1 MNERK
6 ECVAMILAGGQGSRL
21 GVLTRWRAKPAVPY
35 GGKYRIIDFP
45 LSNCTNSGIDVVGVL
60 TQYEPF
66 VLNSYIGNGA
76 PWDLNTNNGGA
87 YVLSPYTHVGDE
99 GRWFEG
105 TADAI
110 YQNIRFI
117 DRFDPDYIVVLSGD
131 HIYKMDYSAMVEF
144 HKDND
149 ADATIAVMPVP
160 IEEASRFGILATDEE
175 SRVTDFVEK
184 PANPP
189 SNLAS
194 MGIYVFSW
202 QKVRAYLVDDAASET
217 SSHDFGKDVI
227 PAMLAGDE
235 RLFAYRFEGYWRDV
249 GTIDSLWEANMDLLD
264 SESGLDLADDSW
276 KIYSRNPNLPAA
288 RIGVG
293 AELDECMVAEGCGVE
308 GEVKHSLLFQ
318 GVYVEKGAKVID
330 SVVMRGAVHRRRCRC
345 RAGCGS
351 RERCGRRGSAH
362 RRAGWRFRR
371 LGSWRAHRSRCN
383 SGGGLVRRAR
393 CGHRVRIRSGKA
405 IGGAHHERHLCHHI
419 CRSRQSSA
427 R

>member
-1 MNERK
+1 MNNRK

-21 GVLTRWRAKPAVPY
+21 GVLTRFRAKPAVPY

-45 LSNCTNSGIDVVGVL
+45 LSNCANSGIDVVGVL

-87 YVLSPYTHVGDE
+87 YCLSPSTHVGDE
-99 GRWFEG
+99 GSWYAG

-117 DRFDPDYIVVLSGD
+117 DRYTPEFVVVLSGD
-131 HIYKMDYSAMVEF
+131 HIYKMDYAAMVRF
-144 HKDND
+144 HKENE

-160 IEEASRFGILATDEE
+160 IEEASRFGILGTDEAN
-175 SRVTDFVEK
+175 RVTEFVEK
-184 PANPP
+184 PENPP

-202 QKVRAYLVDDAASET
+202 EKARRYLEADAADKT

-227 PAMLAGDE
+227 PAMLGADE

-249 GTIDSLWEANMDLLD
+249 GTIDSLWEANMDILD
-264 SESGLDLADDSW
+264 EASELDLADESW

-288 RIGVG
+288 RIGAG
-293 AELDECMVAEGCGVE
+293 ASLDECMVAEGCEVE
-308 GEVKHSLLFQ
+308 GDVRRSLLFQ
-318 GVYVEKGAKVID
+318 GVRIGAGASIVD
-330 SVVMRGAVHRRRCRC
+330 SVIMRGATIGAGAVVE
-345 RAGCGS
+345 RAVIAENAQVGEG
-351 RERCGRRGSAH
+351 AH
-362 RRAGWRFRR
+362 IGAPNGD
-371 LGSWRAHRSRCN
+371 LCVLGPGSWIAPEASVAPGESVEPN
-383 SGGGLVRRAR
+383 ATV
-393 CGHRVRIRSGKA
+393 
-405 IGGAHHERHLCHHI
+405 E
-419 CRSRQSSA
+419 
-427 R
+427 

>member
-6 ECVAMILAGGQGSRL
+6 TSVAMILAGGQGSRL
-21 GVLTRWRAKPAVPY
+21 GVLTRFRAKPAVPY

-76 PWDLNTNNGGA
+76 PWDLNTNGGGA

-99 GRWFEG
+99 GHWYLG

-117 DRFDPDYIVVLSGD
+117 ERFSPEYVVVLSGD
-131 HIYKMDYSAMVEF
+131 HIYKMDYDAMIRF
-144 HKDND
+144 HRENE
-149 ADATIAVMPVP
+149 ADTTIAVMPVP
-160 IEEASRFGILATDEE
+160 IEEASRFGILATDEDGC
-175 SRVTDFVEK
+175 VTDFVEK

-202 QKVRAYLVDDAASET
+202 EKARQYLIADAADES

-235 RLFAYRFEGYWRDV
+235 RLFAYSFEGYWRDV
-249 GTIDSLWEANMDLLD
+249 GTIDSLWEANMDLLEED
-264 SESGLDLADDSW
+264 SGLDMSDDW
-276 KIYSRNPNLPAA
+276 RIYSRNPNLPAA
-288 RIGVG
+288 RIGSG
-293 AELDECMVAEGCGVE
+293 AELDECMVSEGCDVE
-308 GEVKHSLLFQ
+308 GVVRHSVLFQ
-318 GVYVEKGAKVID
+318 GVQVGAGATVVD
-330 SVVMRGAVHRRRCRC
+330 SIVMRGARIDAGAVVE
-345 RAGCGS
+345 RAVIA
-351 RERCGRRGSAH
+351 ENAH
-362 RRAGWRFRR
+362 VGAGARIGAADSPLAV
-371 LGSWRAHRSRCN
+371 LGPDSWIAPDAVVEP
-383 SGGGLVRRAR
+383 G
-393 CGHRVRIRSGKA
+393 
-405 IGGAHHERHLCHHI
+405 
-419 CRSRQSSA
+419 QSVEPNA
-427 R
+427 TVE

>member
-1 MNERK
+1 MSERK
-6 ECVAMILAGGQGSRL
+6 TSVAMILAGGQGSRL

-99 GRWFEG
+99 GHWYLG

-117 DRFDPDYIVVLSGD
+117 DRFDPEYVVVLSGD
-131 HIYKMDYSAMVEF
+131 HIYKMDYSEMIQF
-144 HKDND
+144 HKRNG

-175 SRVTDFVEK
+175 LRVTDFVEK

-202 QKVRAYLVDDAASET
+202 EKARQYLVDDAADEA

-227 PAMLAGDE
+227 PAMLGAGE
-235 RLFAYRFEGYWRDV
+235 RLFAYSFEGYWRDV
-249 GTIDSLWEANMDLLD
+249 GTIDSLWEANMDMLD
-264 SESGLDLADDSW
+264 ETSGLDMSDDW

-288 RIGVG
+288 RIGFG
-293 AELDECMVAEGCGVE
+293 ADLDDCMVAEGCEVDGA
-308 GEVKHSLLFQ
+308 VKHSILFQ
-318 GVYVEKGAKVID
+318 GVQIGQGAKVVD
-330 SVVMRGAVHRRRCRC
+330 SIIMRGARIGAGAVIERAVIAEDVVVEDGVQVGAEGAELAVLGPGCRIA
-345 RAGCGS
+345 AG
-351 RERCGRRGSAH
+351 
-362 RRAGWRFRR
+362 
-371 LGSWRAHRSRCN
+371 
-383 SGGGLVRRAR
+383 
-393 CGHRVRIRSGKA
+393 GHVAPG
-405 IGGAHHERHLCHHI
+405 
-419 CRSRQSSA
+419 QSVEPDA
-427 R
+427 VVE

>member
-1 MNERK
+1 MNNRK

-21 GVLTRWRAKPAVPY
+21 GVLTRFRAKPAVPY

-87 YVLSPYTHVGDE
+87 YCLSPSTHMGDE
-99 GRWFEG
+99 GSWYAG

-117 DRFDPDYIVVLSGD
+117 ERYTPEFVVILSGD
-131 HIYKMDYSAMVEF
+131 HIYKMDYSAMMRF
-144 HKDND
+144 HKENE

-160 IEEASRFGILATDEE
+160 IEEASRFGILGTDANN
-175 SRVTDFVEK
+175 RVTEFVEK

-202 QKVRAYLVDDAASET
+202 EKVRRYLEADAENEA

-227 PAMLAGDE
+227 PAMLASKE

-249 GTIDSLWEANMDLLD
+249 GTIDSLWEANMDILD
-264 SESGLDLADDSW
+264 ETGDLDLSDESW

-288 RIGVG
+288 RIGIG
-293 AELDECMVAEGCGVE
+293 ASLDECMVAEGCEVE
-308 GEVKHSLLFQ
+308 GDVKHSLLFQ
-318 GVYVEKGAKVID
+318 GVRIGAGAQVVD
-330 SVVMRGAVHRRRCRC
+330 SVVMRGAEIGAGAVVE
-345 RAGCGS
+345 RAVIAENARVG
-351 RERCGRRGSAH
+351 
-362 RRAGWRFRR
+362 AGARIGVPDGELCV
-371 LGSWRAHRSRCN
+371 LGPDSWIAPEA
-383 SGGGLVRRAR
+383 V
-393 CGHRVRIRSGKA
+393 V
-405 IGGAHHERHLCHHI
+405 GAGESI
-419 CRSRQSSA
+419 EPNA
-427 R
+427 TVE

>member
-1 MNERK
+1 MNNRK

-21 GVLTRWRAKPAVPY
+21 GVLTRYRAKPAVPY

-45 LSNCTNSGIDVVGVL
+45 LSNCANSGIDVVGVL

-87 YVLSPYTHVGDE
+87 YCLSPSTHMGDT
-99 GRWFEG
+99 GSWYLG

-117 DRFDPDYIVVLSGD
+117 ERFSPEFVVILSGD
-131 HIYKMDYSAMVEF
+131 HIYKMDYSDMVRF
-144 HKDND
+144 HKENE

-160 IEEASRFGILATDEE
+160 IEEASRFGILATDGDD
-175 SRVTDFVEK
+175 RVTDFVEK
-184 PANPP
+184 PENPP

-202 QKVRAYLVDDAASET
+202 EKARRYLEADAEDET

-227 PAMLAGDE
+227 PAMLGAGE
-235 RLFAYRFEGYWRDV
+235 RLFAHRFEGYWRDV

-264 SESGLDLADDSW
+264 ESSELDMSDESW

-288 RIGVG
+288 RIGSG
-293 AELDECMVAEGCGVE
+293 AVLDECMVAEGCEVE
-308 GEVKHSLLFQ
+308 GEITHSLLFQ
-318 GVYVEKGAKVID
+318 GVRVGKGARVVD
-330 SVVMRGAVHRRRCRC
+330 SVVMRGARIGDGAVIE
-345 RAGCGS
+345 RAVIAENAQVGADAHIGQPDGKLCVLGPDS
-351 RERCGRRGSAH
+351 WVAPGAAVSA
-362 RRAGWRFRR
+362 
-371 LGSWRAHRSRCN
+371 
-383 SGGGLVRRAR
+383 
-393 CGHRVRIRSGKA
+393 
-405 IGGAHHERHLCHHI
+405 GASIEPNETVE
-419 CRSRQSSA
+419 
-427 R
+427 

>member
-1 MNERK
+1 MNNRK

-21 GVLTRWRAKPAVPY
+21 GVLTRYRAKPAVPY

-87 YVLSPYTHVGDE
+87 YALSPSTHIGDT
-99 GRWFEG
+99 GNWYLG

-117 DRFDPDYIVVLSGD
+117 ERFAPEFVVILSGD
-131 HIYKMDYSAMVEF
+131 HIYKMDYSDMVRF
-144 HKDND
+144 HKEND

-160 IEEASRFGILATDEE
+160 IEEASRFGILGTDDHN
-175 SRVTDFVEK
+175 RVTEFVEK

-202 QKVRAYLVDDAASET
+202 EKARRYLEADAADAN

-227 PAMLAGDE
+227 PAMLNAGE
-235 RLFAYRFEGYWRDV
+235 NLYAYRFEGYWRDV

-264 SESGLDLADDSW
+264 ESSELDMSDESW

-288 RIGVG
+288 RIGSG
-293 AELDECMVAEGCGVE
+293 AKLEDSMVAEGCEVE
-308 GEVKHSLLFQ
+308 GDVYHSLLFQ
-318 GVYVEKGAKVID
+318 GVRVGNGARIVD
-330 SVVMRGAVHRRRCRC
+330 SVVMRGARIGAGAVVE
-345 RAGCGS
+345 RAVIAENAQVGADSHIGEANGDLCVLGPES
-351 RERCGRRGSAH
+351 WIAPGASVA
-362 RRAGWRFRR
+362 AGD
-371 LGSWRAHRSRCN
+371 SVEPNAT
-383 SGGGLVRRAR
+383 V
-393 CGHRVRIRSGKA
+393 
-405 IGGAHHERHLCHHI
+405 E
-419 CRSRQSSA
+419 
-427 R
+427 

>member
-1 MNERK
+1 MNNRK

-21 GVLTRWRAKPAVPY
+21 GVLTRYRAKPAVPY

-87 YVLSPYTHVGDE
+87 YALSPSTHMGDE
-99 GRWFEG
+99 GNWYLG

-117 DRFDPDYIVVLSGD
+117 DRYAPEFIVVLSGD
-131 HIYKMDYSAMVEF
+131 HIYKMDYSDMVGF
-144 HKDND
+144 HKENG

-160 IEEASRFGILATDEE
+160 IEEASRFGILATDDCN
-175 SRVTDFVEK
+175 RVTDFVEK

-202 QKVRAYLVDDAASET
+202 EKVRQYLQDDAVNEN

-227 PAMLAGDE
+227 PAMLSADE

-264 SESGLDLADDSW
+264 NSDELDMSDDSW

-288 RIGVG
+288 RIGSS
-293 AELDECMVAEGCGVE
+293 ATLQNCMVAEGCEVE
-308 GEVKHSLLFQ
+308 GNITHSLLFQ
-318 GVYVEKGAKVID
+318 GVRVGQGALVKD
-330 SVVMRGAVHRRRCRC
+330 SVIMRGACIEAGAVVI
-345 RAGCGS
+345 RAVVA
-351 RERCGRRGSAH
+351 ENAH
-362 RRAGWRFRR
+362 IGEGARIGEEDGDLCVLGPDSWIAPEGTVGAGE
-371 LGSWRAHRSRCN
+371 SVEPNAT
-383 SGGGLVRRAR
+383 V
-393 CGHRVRIRSGKA
+393 
-405 IGGAHHERHLCHHI
+405 E
-419 CRSRQSSA
+419 
-427 R
+427 

>member
-1 MNERK
+1 MSERK
-6 ECVAMILAGGQGSRL
+6 TSVAMILAGGQGSRL

-66 VLNSYIGNGA
+66 ALNSYIGNGA

-99 GRWFEG
+99 GHWYLG

-117 DRFDPDYIVVLSGD
+117 DGYDPEFLVVLSGD
-131 HIYKMDYSAMVEF
+131 HIYKMDYSKMIQF
-144 HKDND
+144 HKANK

-160 IEEASRFGILATDEE
+160 IEEASRFGILATDEQL
-175 SRVTDFVEK
+175 RVTDFVEK

-202 QKVRAYLVDDAASET
+202 DKVRQYLVSDAENED

-227 PAMLAGDE
+227 PAMLGGDE
-235 RLFAYRFEGYWRDV
+235 RLFAYSFEGYWRDV
-249 GTIDSLWEANMDLLD
+249 GTIDSLWEANMDLLQD
-264 SESGLDLADDSW
+264 DSGLDMSDGW
-276 KIYSRNPNLPAA
+276 KIFSRNPNLPAA
-288 RIGVG
+288 RIGAG
-293 AELDECMVAEGCGVE
+293 SKLENCMVAEGCNVE
-308 GEVKHSLLFQ
+308 GVVKHSVLFQ
-318 GVYVEKGAKVID
+318 GVQVGAGATIVD
-330 SVVMRGAVHRRRCRC
+330 SIIMRGARIEAGAVIE
-345 RAGCGS
+345 RAVIAEDVCVGEGARVGEPGAELVVLGPGCSIG
-351 RERCGRRGSAH
+351 
-362 RRAGWRFRR
+362 AGVSIAP
-371 LGSWRAHRSRCN
+371 GESVEPDAT
-383 SGGGLVRRAR
+383 V
-393 CGHRVRIRSGKA
+393 
-405 IGGAHHERHLCHHI
+405 E
-419 CRSRQSSA
+419 
-427 R
+427 

>member
-1 MNERK
+1 MSERK
-6 ECVAMILAGGQGSRL
+6 TSVAMILAGGQGSRL

-99 GRWFEG
+99 GHWYLG

-117 DRFDPDYIVVLSGD
+117 DRFDPEYVVILSGD
-131 HIYKMDYSAMVEF
+131 HIYKMDYSKMIRF
-144 HKDND
+144 HCDND

-160 IEEASRFGILATDEE
+160 IEEASRFGILATDDQQ
-175 SRVTDFVEK
+175 RVTDFVEK

-202 QKVRAYLVDDAASET
+202 EKARKYLVEDAEKEN
-217 SSHDFGKDVI
+217 SSHDFGKDII
-227 PAMLAGDE
+227 PTMLASDE
-235 RLFAYRFEGYWRDV
+235 RLFAYSFEGYWRDV
-249 GTIDSLWEANMDLLD
+249 GTIDSLWEANMDLLEKD
-264 SESGLDLADDSW
+264 SGLEMNDEW

-288 RIGVG
+288 RIGIG
-293 AELDECMVAEGCGVE
+293 ARLDNCMVAEGCNVE
-308 GEVKHSLLFQ
+308 GEVKHSVLFQ
-318 GVYVEKGAKVID
+318 GVQVGEGARIVDSIVMAGARIGAGAVVERAVIAEEVSVGDGAIIGEPGAELAVLGPNCQITAGAKVAPGQ
-330 SVVMRGAVHRRRCRC
+330 SV
-345 RAGCGS
+345 
-351 RERCGRRGSAH
+351 EP
-362 RRAGWRFRR
+362 
-371 LGSWRAHRSRCN
+371 N
-383 SGGGLVRRAR
+383 DT
-393 CGHRVRIRSGKA
+393 I
-405 IGGAHHERHLCHHI
+405 E
-419 CRSRQSSA
+419 
-427 R
+427 

>member
-1 MNERK
+1 MNNRK

-21 GVLTRWRAKPAVPY
+21 GVLTRYRAKPAVPY

-45 LSNCTNSGIDVVGVL
+45 LSNCANSGIDVVGVL

-87 YVLSPYTHVGDE
+87 YCLSPSTHMGDT
-99 GRWFEG
+99 GNWYLG

-117 DRFDPDYIVVLSGD
+117 ERFAPEYVVILSGD
-131 HIYKMDYSAMVEF
+131 HIYKMDYSDMVRF
-144 HKDND
+144 HKENG

-160 IEEASRFGILATDEE
+160 FEEASRFGILATDEAN
-175 SRVTDFVEK
+175 RVTDFVEK
-184 PANPP
+184 PKNPP

-202 QKVRAYLVDDAASET
+202 EKVRRYLEADAADEK

-227 PAMLAGDE
+227 PAMLGAGE

-264 SESGLDLADDSW
+264 ESSELDMSDEAW

-288 RIGVG
+288 RIGTG
-293 AELDECMVAEGCGVE
+293 AMLDECMVAEGCEVE
-308 GEVKHSLLFQ
+308 GEVMHSLLFQ
-318 GVYVEKGAKVID
+318 GVRVGKGARVID
-330 SVVMRGAVHRRRCRC
+330 SVVMRGARIGEGAVVE
-345 RAGCGS
+345 RAVIAENAQIGADARIGQHDGDLCVLGPDS
-351 RERCGRRGSAH
+351 WIAPGAAVL
-362 RRAGWRFRR
+362 AGE
-371 LGSWRAHRSRCN
+371 SVEPNAT
-383 SGGGLVRRAR
+383 V
-393 CGHRVRIRSGKA
+393 
-405 IGGAHHERHLCHHI
+405 E
-419 CRSRQSSA
+419 
-427 R
+427 